1 MNKKRIY
8 EFAREIEKSSKE
20 VVDTLIEMGEDIT
33 NHMSTISEDVQ
44 YKLMEKFDE
53 ENTEPTETHEDSET
67 KEANPK
73 EEPEK
78 QDDKKKIETNEQS
91 KTIETQP
98 KEKTEKADDKNKII
112 YEKTLTVE
120 ELASKLKKDISEI
133 IKKLMFSGVMAT
145 KNEDLSDDAIE
156 LIAEDYGFT

>member
-20 VVDTLIEMGEDIT
+20 VVDTLIKMGED
-33 NHMSTISEDVQ
+33 VQ
-44 YKLMEKFDE
+44 FKLMEKFDE
-53 ENTEPTETHEDSET
+53 ENTEPTETPEDSET
-67 KEANPK
+67 IEAQPK

-78 QDDKKKIETNEQS
+78 V
-91 KTIETQP
+91 
-98 KEKTEKADDKNKII
+98 DDKNKIV

-120 ELASKLKKDISEI
+120 ELAGKLNKDISEI

-145 KNEDLSDDAIE
+145 K
-156 LIAEDYGFT
+156 

>member
-44 YKLMEKFDE
+44 FKLMEKFDE
-53 ENTEPTETHEDSET
+53 ENTEPTETPEDSET
-67 KEANPK
+67 IETQHKENK
-73 EEPEK
+73 KQKEK
-78 QDDKKKIETNEQS
+78 QKKSKKIEKKPKK
-91 KTIETQP
+91 KT
-98 KEKTEKADDKNKII
+98 KKLNKKNKIV

-120 ELASKLKKDISEI
+120 ELAGKLNKDISEI

-156 LIAEDYGFT
+156 LIAE

>member
-8 EFAREIEKSSKE
+8 EYAREIEKSSKE

-44 YKLMEKFDE
+44 FKLMEKFDE
-53 ENTEPTETHEDSET
+53 ENTEPTETPEDYET
-67 KEANPK
+67 IEAQPK

-78 QDDKKKIETNEQS
+78 V
-91 KTIETQP
+91 
-98 KEKTEKADDKNKII
+98 DDKNKIETRERTKDSEKIEPTHKEETKKEDDKNKNI
-112 YEKTLTVE
+112 YEKTITVE
-120 ELASKLKKDISEI
+120 QLAGKLNKDISEI

-156 LIAEDYGFT
+156 LIAEDY

>member
-44 YKLMEKFDE
+44 FKLMEKFDE
-53 ENTEPTETHEDSET
+53 ENTEPIETPEDSET
-67 KEANPK
+67 KEAQPK

-78 QDDKKKIETNEQS
+78 V
-91 KTIETQP
+91 
-98 KEKTEKADDKNKII
+98 DDKNKIV

-120 ELASKLKKDISEI
+120 ELAGKLNKDISEI
-133 IKKLMFSGVMAT
+133 IKKLMFSGRSEERRVG
-145 KNEDLSDDAIE
+145 KKSRDKW
-156 LIAEDYGFT
+156 